1 MADKQAVAK
10 KWYKAMCKMLD
21 KRGWTYDKEEDK
33 NKISCKVSGD
43 NGTLDVRM
51 YLDAERELAITW
63 VFVDLKVP
71 EEMRETMAHAVNVV
85 NYCLI
90 HGAFDFGQEKGNL
103 LYRCTSS
110 YRDSVVSDEWFNY
123 LLGVSVSSAD
133 MYVEKL
139 RRVVKGYL
147 TVDEL
152 YEELRK

>member
-1 MADKQAVAK
+1 MADKKAVAS
-10 KWYKAMCKMLD
+10 KWYKTMCNMLD
-21 KRGWTYDKEEDK
+21 DRGWTYDKDEEK
-33 NKISCKVSGD
+33 FKISCKADGD
-43 NGTLDVRM
+43 NGVLDIRM

-63 VFVDLKVP
+63 IFLDMHVP
-71 EEMRETMAHAVNVV
+71 EEMRGTIADAVNVI

-110 YRDSVVSDEWFNY
+110 YRDSVVSEDWFNY
-123 LLGVSVSSAD
+123 LLGVSCSSAD
-133 MYVEKL
+133 LYMEKL

-152 YEELRK
+152 YDELRQ